1 VVLNLTMHGSVKA
14 GTIDAG
20 SDSIDTIFEIESS
33 EDSEKVKEVL
43 RLARQGCWARRM
55 LEQPTTFND
64 TLLLNGK
71 EETL

>member
-1 VVLNLTMHGSVKA
+1 MRGSVKA
-14 GTIDAG
+14 GTVDAG
-20 SDSIDTIFEIESS
+20 SDSIDTVFVIESE

-55 LEQPTTFND
+55 LEQPTKFND
-64 TLLLNGK
+64 TLMLNGQ